1 MCVVLLG
8 KLSKA
13 DDDDRYIVG
22 ASEDTDGMVDKRLAG
37 TVHVTVV
44 VKLLRNKVDYEL
56 GFHHVEQPVAGEH
69 DELVGVVA
77 STG

>member
-1 MCVVLLG
+1 MLLG

-22 ASEDTDGMVDKRLAG
+22 ASKNTDSMVDKRLAG
-37 TVHVTVV
+37 TVHVTMV
-44 VKLLRNKVDYEL
+44 VKLLRNKVDDEL
-56 GFHHVEQPVAGEH
+56 GFHHVEQPIAGEH
-69 DELVGVVA
+69 DKLVGVVA